1 MRTIKFRAWD
11 KEEEKMY
18 KVDELLNLWS
28 QDDCGG
34 EISTIPHI
42 EAINQN
48 YRGEDKRIMVDE
60 EGGNVL
66 MQYTG
71 LKDKNGLQEVYEGDI
86 IDATGNIITNIH
98 EKTHTE
104 KSDFIIQ
111 GFGTKDWI
119 ATYQGAVARGCKDS
133 E

>member
-1 MRTIKFRAWD
+1 MDNSNRVIKFRAWD
-11 KEEEKMY
+11 KKNKEY
-18 KVDELLNLWS
+18 IQELHS
-28 QDDCGG
+28 IDFTKKIIRGG
-34 EISTIPHI
+34 FSIVGCMEYPL
-42 EAINQN
+42 E
-48 YRGEDKRIMVDE
+48 RIILE
-60 EGGNVL
+60 
-66 MQYTG
+66 QYTG

>member
-11 KEEEKMY
+11 KID
-18 KVDELLNLWS
+18 KVWLESYLAMLSGGKVFAYGLEDN
-28 QDDCGG
+28 DDYTGRVK
-34 EISTIPHI
+34 
-42 EAINQN
+42 IN
-48 YRGEDKRIMVDE
+48 MF
-60 EGGNVL
+60 
-66 MQYTG
+66 TG

>member
-1 MRTIKFRAWD
+1 MREIKFRVWI
-11 KEEEKMY
+11 KSKKVMMY
-18 KVDELLNLWS
+18 FGTEDENIGWHRFGS
-28 QDDCGG
+28 YVRKWPEQV
-34 EISTIPHI
+34 T
-42 EAINQN
+42 
-48 YRGEDKRIMVDE
+48 
-60 EGGNVL
+60 
-66 MQYTG
+66 QYIG